1 MSDLPFPANCAP
13 NDAMRTCECFRTDP
27 VSLDPI
33 HPHLNEQVFCLPC
46 ILHYLNT
53 SDVEKWIRCPI
64 CFDSVNEKQ
73 LKAVKWFDSSPIV
86 PVAGEDTSSVSE
98 SETEPSR
105 LTTGRTLRMRLM
117 QRPQI
122 TTLALPRSSTW
133 PSDLLSPHQAPLH
146 FLPDVFAFCKFM
158 LATPS
163 YLLAHLENDLI
174 ELQEERRMLES
185 MNDEFSIIF
194 IDAAHSKV
202 RLQMEEAQAMD
213 TVLLQRTVDK
223 AQRDL
228 EEIQRREFRI
238 KELLIKDAEAVRA
251 REDSP
256 RELLSVK
263 PTGSQMTDLRDV
275 VHRSSKPR
283 RNINPP
289 PPSTSTYYYYQA
301 ASGIPIFL
309 HPLDSRILLSHFD
322 NYASFPNDID
332 VEVEAVSEGAVNND
346 LRKRC
351 KYLALPEGADVVFIE
366 ADLESVVGA
375 DTLKNFEGAL
385 KTRRAKR
392 KEKMKKDDRA
402 KWRAEEK
409 EKERMLDHA
418 LQWGELGGFSSS
430 THIPDWSTAR
440 PDAEAESEG
449 SLPAPVQQPAGAWG
463 SQSFASALHASPPVR
478 PPPRARKAEEEK
490 NDEWDLDVAWHEMQ
504 RNGRRKQG
512 RSQKMVILG
521 GGPSG
526 ARRR

>member
-1 MSDLPFPANCAP
+1 MSDLSLAANGTT
-13 NDAMRTCECFRTDP
+13 NDEVWTCKCFFEGFLSP
-27 VSLDPI
+27 LIP
-33 HPHLNEQVFCLPC
+33 PHLTNKVFCFPC

-53 SDVEKWIRCPI
+53 SDVEKWNRCPI

-73 LKAVKWFDSSPIV
+73 LKTVKWFHSDAIV
-86 PVAGEDTSSVSE
+86 PIAGEDVSNVSE
-98 SETEPSR
+98 TGVE
-105 LTTGRTLRMRLM
+105 LLQTTTRRTLQMRLM

-146 FLPDVFAFCKFM
+146 FLPDVLAFSKFM

-163 YLLAHLENDLI
+163 YLLAHLEIDLM
-174 ELQEERRMLES
+174 ELQTERRMLES

-194 IDAAHSKV
+194 VDAAQTKVHS
-202 RLQMEEAQAMD
+202 QMENARTMD
-213 TVLLQRTVDK
+213 TVLLQRAVDK
-223 AQRDL
+223 AHRDL
-228 EEIQRREFRI
+228 EEIQRREARI
-238 KELLIKDAEAVRA
+238 QEALAKDVEAMRV
-251 REDSP
+251 REDVP

-263 PTGSQMTDLRDV
+263 PLGAQMADPRDV

-283 RNINPP
+283 RNVNPP

-309 HPLDSRILLSHFD
+309 HPLDIRILLSHFS

-332 VEVEAVSEGAVNND
+332 VEIEAVSEGAVNDD

-392 KEKMKKDDRA
+392 KEKSRKDDRA

-409 EKERMLDHA
+409 EKERVYGNA
-418 LQWGELGGFSSS
+418 LQWSELGGFPSSA
-430 THIPDWSTAR
+430 HIPDWSTAR
-440 PDAEAESEG
+440 PDCEIEPEG
-449 SLPAPVQQPAGAWG
+449 SPPAPVQQPAGAWG
-463 SQSFASALHASPPVR
+463 SQSFASALHSSPSTR
-478 PPPRARKAEEEK
+478 PPPQVVKGEEK
-490 NDEWDLDVAWHEMQ
+490 HDEWDLDVAWHEMQ
-504 RNGRRKQG
+504 HNGRRKQG
-512 RSQKMVILG
+512 RSQKMIILG